1 MWYQRNELTVI
12 PLYFK
17 QIKANIHMLRHKYW
31 LLCQY
36 NMAKYYLGH
45 LGVSDLDIKILYSEY
60 KTAPIKTA
68 LKIQYYIYV
77 KVATQN
83 SCVCHGSEQCLIY
96 NINFYRG
103 LSLVLGYRIRKDKW
117 VMPVK
122 VSLTWKWKG
131 VTKCSIA
138 GGLLMISRD
147 ATHARQ

>member
-1 MWYQRNELTVI
+1 MSWLI

-17 QIKANIHMLRHKYW
+17 KIKANIHMLRREYW

-36 NMAKYYLGH
+36 NTANNCKYYLGH
-45 LGVSDLDIKILYSEY
+45 LGVCDLDIKILYSEY

-68 LKIQYYIYV
+68 IKIQYIYV
-77 KVATQN
+77 KVDTQN
-83 SCVCHGSEQCLIY
+83 SRMCHGSEQCLIY

-103 LSLVLGYRIRKDKW
+103 LSPVLGYRIRKDKW
-117 VMPVK
+117 VMPLK

-138 GGLLMISRD
+138 GGLLLISRD